1 MGTGNFHIGYD
12 VGSETVYAVVLDD
25 TRRIVLVLPPFM
37 HFGNPFNA
45 LAEANAEILKRLG
58 TSRIKG
64 YGFTGYSG
72 KLVAEKSDNPFWFDT
87 ITIWK
92 GARLLAPDARYVVHL
107 GSKDPYFF
115 ELESG
120 AEGVSGCVSD
130 HGTGTKCGGGSGIL
144 ISKQARRFFAE
155 AMPVSLVI
163 EDGTEDERAA
173 TRRQNRMKLQ
183 SQMEGIHHLAELSM
197 NSSDKFLDVGGR
209 CGVIIQSD
217 MIHMQNSGEQIK
229 NILMGMYTR
238 VARNYRC
245 DVLGTRT
252 INSEGKAIATGG
264 AFLNKSLARVFS
276 SELGLDLELPEH
288 FDKVGAFGAALKSI
302 ETGNDSSFDP
312 ASLREAV
319 AAHKAGIRFA
329 PPLAIALDRVID
341 LKDEEA
347 IRKTSGGLT
356 VFREP
361 QGIVPVVIGL
371 DGGSTTTK
379 AVVADAEDLAI
390 LAEICLDTDGK
401 PLETAQKIFAEI
413 RDTLADRIRVESI
426 AYTGS
431 SGAFY
436 YKLFT
441 NHAVAPG
448 ADGSDLVKDEI
459 SCHAAGVKLFDD
471 KVDTIFECGGQDAK
485 FTVFGRDGN
494 VQKAKMNLSCMAGT
508 GQSMK
513 NMLDMLGFDFK
524 SFDDYALA
532 ASRTPV
538 TDEMCAI
545 FTEAGVLKLVALGFP
560 KEEVAAAIAYG
571 FMGGY
576 ANKFVGS
583 ETFGTYAS
591 AQGGPF
597 KGRACLAALA
607 LHTGSLINAFPH
619 RQLFGALGAAV
630 VARSR
635 LREIRARGRQPV
647 LRWKGFALASA
658 VFDKRVDQCS
668 SVIPD
673 SCGLRDCRLQMYGQ
687 GTDRILSGGLCPKGN
702 TEATGKR
709 APDYVSLYKGM
720 VDKEIKKYACL
731 PVETSPS
738 DGPRVL
744 IPRSLHFLNER
755 SVFMCALYK
764 NLGFKVVVSP
774 ESDDHIA
781 NLGIARSH
789 SEACYPSKL
798 HNGHAAYLQRWLR
811 PGVDKMLLINFLGK
825 GEQGAAQNQAKTCPY
840 VSGAGF
846 AAKEAIKLPS
856 SDALL
861 PLIFFNDPFYPAEV
875 DFAEDLRRAYAG
887 TPGMKPFT
895 VTRVRK
901 ALKEAER
908 VQAEFLE
915 RVYATG
921 EAIVERL
928 KARKETIYL
937 GIGRGYTL
945 FDDKASSRIHD
956 LFIANGLHFIP
967 SFFIREPDEDFSGIV
982 HHMYWYQGRE
992 MVRYALRTAL
1002 DPAFYGVRET
1012 NFNCG
1017 PDAMLSYHE
1026 TKLFDNARKPYL
1038 TLQTDGHN
1046 SNAQFGTRTMAFN
1059 EVVKNHAP
1067 VTVALEDLKT
1077 PESRADGFDKRL
1089 MGIPNMGTE
1098 SSDALAA
1105 VFRSIGC
1112 NAELMP
1118 TMTRESNFWSR
1129 KYLIT
1134 NNCLPMH
1141 ILFGDSFAWLK
1152 QKEAEGMD
1160 PNRDLALFIPMA
1172 GGPCRLGQY
1181 HIITRYFL
1189 DLAGY
1194 DRVPIV
1200 NPAAY
1205 LDWENIPL
1213 PRRKIAALRKGIAKS
1228 VIGSDILYD
1237 ACLRT
1242 RPYEKNPGETDRIFN
1257 ALHRELISIVES
1269 GSKIKA
1275 LDALMAK
1282 ARDACRQ
1289 IPVKEGRFPLVG
1301 LFGEIFVRSHT
1312 GSNEESIRLLERYGL
1327 EVSPR
1332 LIAEMME
1339 YNNHMQTAAFLKERR
1354 FKSWFIAI
1362 NRGLY
1367 MRMVGRRLLEPLA
1380 EYLGDRIRLRPIE
1393 VYNILRKRNIFDI
1406 RIKGEAG
1413 ISIGTTYNMMYGNPE
1428 KLHGV
1433 YHLEPFGCMQEC
1445 VAVSK
1450 IRSLID
1456 MKRSESAHM
1465 ADRIIPYLVGVFGDS
1480 ELPNM
1485 EAEIAMFAEKCH
1497 ARREAQKQLG
1507 SEAGC

>member
-1 MGTGNFHIGYD
+1 MSGKDLHVGFD
-12 VGSETVYAVVLDD
+12 VGSETVYAVVLDQD
-25 TRRIVLVLPPFM
+25 YRIELVLPPFM

-45 LAEANAEILKRLG
+45 LAEANDEILRQLG
-58 TSRIKG
+58 PSRIKG
-64 YGFTGYSG
+64 FGFTGFSG
-72 KLVAEKSDNPFWFDT
+72 KLVAETSGNPFWYDT
-87 ITIWK
+87 ITLSK
-92 GARLLAPDARYVVHL
+92 GARFLAPAARYVVHL

-115 ELESG
+115 EMESG
-120 AEGVSGCVSD
+120 EAGEPGCVSD

-144 ISKQARRFFAE
+144 ISKQARRFFTE
-155 AMPVSLVI
+155 AVPVSIAI
-163 EDGTEDERAA
+163 EEGSEDERAA
-173 TRRQNRMKLQ
+173 LRRQNRRVLQ
-183 SQMEGIHHLAELSM
+183 TQMEGIHRLAELCM
-197 NSSDKFLDVGGR
+197 TSSDKYLDVGGR

-238 VARNYRC
+238 VAKNYRC
-245 DVLGTRT
+245 DVLGTR
-252 INSEGKAIATGG
+252 SLVPGARAIATGG
-264 AFLNKSLARVFS
+264 AFLNRSLARVFS
-276 SELGLDLELPEH
+276 AELGLELVLPEH
-288 FDKVGAFGAALKSI
+288 FDKVGAFGAAVKSV
-302 ETGNDSSFDP
+302 ETANESWFDP
-312 ASLREAV
+312 ASLKEAV
-319 AAHKAGIRFA
+319 AAQKAGISFA
-329 PPLAIALDRVID
+329 PPLASVLDRVVDI
-341 LKDEEA
+341 KDKEA
-347 IRKTSGGLT
+347 TSRTAGGLT
-356 VFREP
+356 LFREL
-361 QGIVPVVIGL
+361 QGKVPVVIGL

-379 AVVADAEDLAI
+379 AVVADADDLAI

-401 PLETAQKIFAEI
+401 PLETAQKIFAEL
-413 RDTLADRIRVESI
+413 RDALAERIQVEAI

-441 NHAVAPG
+441 NHALDPG
-448 ADGSDLVKDEI
+448 ADGTDLVKDEI
-459 SCHAAGVKLFDD
+459 SCHAAGVKLFDSR
-471 KVDTIFECGGQDAK
+471 VDTIFECGGQDAK

-513 NMLDMLGFDFK
+513 NMLDMLGFDFS
-524 SFDDYALA
+524 SFEKYALA

-597 KGRACLAALA
+597 KGKACLAALA
-607 LHTGSLINAFPH
+607 LHTGALINAFPH
-619 RQLFGALGAAV
+619 RQLFGALGAAA
-630 VARSR
+630 VARAR
-635 LREIRARGRQPV
+635 VREIRARGGQPL
-647 LRWKGFALASA
+647 LRWKGFSLASA
-658 VFDKRVDQCS
+658 VFDKSVAQCS
-668 SVIPD
+668 TVISD
-673 SCGLRDCRLQMYGQ
+673 SCGLRDCRLQIYGH
-687 GTDRILSGGLCPKGN
+687 GNDRIFSGGLCPKGN

-709 APDYVSLYKGM
+709 SPDYVSLYKTM
-720 VDKEIKKYACL
+720 VDKEIRKYAIL
-731 PVETSPS
+731 PEETDPS

-755 SVFMCALYK
+755 SVFMCAFYK

-774 ESDDHIA
+774 ESNDLIA
-781 NLGIARSH
+781 DLGIARSH

-825 GEQGAAQNQAKTCPY
+825 GEKGAAQNQSKTCPY
-840 VSGAGF
+840 ISGAGF
-846 AAKEAIKLPS
+846 AAKEAIKLQS

-861 PLIFFNDPFYPAEV
+861 PLIFFNDPFYPAEA
-875 DFAEDLRRAYAG
+875 DFAADLRRAFADAPQQG
-887 TPGMKPFT
+887 RFT
-895 VTRVRK
+895 VRRVRK
-901 ALKEAER
+901 ALKDAER

-915 RVYATG
+915 KVYATG
-921 EAIVERL
+921 ESIVQRL
-928 KARKETIYL
+928 KDKKETIYL

-967 SFFIREPDEDFSGIV
+967 SFFLRKPEDDFSGIV

-1026 TKLFDNARKPYL
+1026 TKLFDNAHKPYL

-1059 EVVKNHAP
+1059 EVVKNHVP
-1067 VTVALEDLKT
+1067 VTVSLDDLKT
-1077 PESRADGFDKRL
+1077 PESKADGFDKRL

-1098 SSDALAA
+1098 SSDSLAA

-1118 TMTRESNFWSR
+1118 TMTRESNFWAR

-1194 DRVPIV
+1194 DKVPIV

-1237 ACLRT
+1237 ARLRT
-1242 RPYEKNPGETDRIFN
+1242 RPYEINPGETDRVFDE
-1257 ALHRELISIVES
+1257 LHREFIAIVEA
-1269 GSKIKA
+1269 GSNIKA

-1282 ARDACRQ
+1282 ARDACLK

-1312 GSNEESIRLLERYGL
+1312 GSNEESIRMLERHGL

-1367 MRMVGRRLLEPLA
+1367 MRIVGKRLLAPLA

-1393 VYNILRKRNIFDI
+1393 VYNILRKHNIFDI

-1413 ISIGTTYNMMYGNPE
+1413 ISIGTTYNMMDGNPE
-1428 KLHGV
+1428 RLHGV

-1456 MKRSESAHM
+1456 LKRSRSSAM
-1465 ADRIIPYLVGVFGDS
+1465 ADRIIPYMVGVFGDS
-1480 ELPNM
+1480 ELPNL
-1485 EAEIAMFAEKCH
+1485 EAEVAMFAEKCH
-1497 ARREAQKQLG
+1497 ARREAQEKAAV
-1507 SEAGC
+1507 S